1 MVYSTSP
8 RTATTDDGLQYFIK
22 GWMRRWSFLGS
33 GLLSIRDCMANNLTF
48 LSAGRYV
55 PSSLINVLKGDPMR
69 FAALCLVVAAAAF
82 GAVELAAQA
91 KPNLSGVWVGVGT
104 QKPVRELNVK
114 QDGSTLEFDG
124 GPDYKA
130 TLKLDGS
137 ETKIIAPDG
146 KPLLAKAAWTG
157 NTLVVTLHMPEIKQD
172 IRRQTWTIDATG
184 QLVVVTEVLGP
195 AATVDGKPQA
205 ATKEIFKR
213 R

>member
-1 MVYSTSP
+1 
-8 RTATTDDGLQYFIK
+8 
-22 GWMRRWSFLGS
+22 MRL
-33 GLLSIRDCMANNLTF
+33 
-48 LSAGRYV
+48 
-55 PSSLINVLKGDPMR
+55 
-69 FAALCLVVAAAAF
+69 AALCLVFFAAAF
-82 GAVELAAQA
+82 GVVELAAQA
-91 KPNLSGVWVGVGT
+91 KPNFSGVWVGVGA

-114 QDGSTLEFDG
+114 HDSSTLAFDG

-130 TLKLDGS
+130 TLNLDGS

-172 IRRQTWTIDATG
+172 IRRQTWAIDGAG

-195 AATVDGKPQA
+195 AVTIGGKPQA